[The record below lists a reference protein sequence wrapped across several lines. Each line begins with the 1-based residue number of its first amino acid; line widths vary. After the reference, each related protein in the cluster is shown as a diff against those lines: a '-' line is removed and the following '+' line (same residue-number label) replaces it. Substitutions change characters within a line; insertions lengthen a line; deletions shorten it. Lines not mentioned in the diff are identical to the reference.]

1 MSFNDA
7 PVMEL
12 KVPALAEYVSVVRL
26 AVLGLCGRLPLSY
39 NDVED
44 LRLAVGEAC
53 ASSVQRAEKAECVS
67 CRITVTGEMDEG
79 SIVLTISDDVPLPPE
94 TGPAVPPD
102 LAEDGFNDESFRISL
117 MQLLVDEV
125 GIGEAAGGGQVVRL
139 VKKCEQ
145 GRDAAG

>member
-1 MSFNDA
+1 MSLNDA

-12 KVPALAEYVSVVRL
+12 RVPALAEYVSVVRL

-39 NDVED
+39 NEVED

-53 ASSVQRAEKAECVS
+53 ASSVQRAEKAGRAAS
-67 CRITVTGEMDEG
+67 RITVTGELEEG
-79 SIVLTISDDVPLPPE
+79 RIVLTICDDVPIPPE
-94 TGPAVPPD
+94 AGPSGSLDIDPD
-102 LAEDGFNDESFRISL
+102 FDDESFRISL

-139 VKKCEQ
+139 VKNCEQ
-145 GRDAAG
+145 GRNAAG

>member
-1 MSFNDA
+1 VTPNDA

-12 KVPALAEYVSVVRL
+12 RVPALAEYVSVVRL

-39 NDVED
+39 NEVED

-53 ASSVQRAEKAECVS
+53 ASSVQRAAKADCPS
-67 CRITVTGEMDEG
+67 CRITVTGELDEG
-79 SIVLTISDDVPLPPE
+79 CIVLTIRDDVPLPPE
-94 TGPAVPPD
+94 TGPAGSLDIDPD
-102 LAEDGFNDESFRISL
+102 FDDESFRISL

-125 GIGEAAGGGQVVRL
+125 GIGEGADGGQVVRL